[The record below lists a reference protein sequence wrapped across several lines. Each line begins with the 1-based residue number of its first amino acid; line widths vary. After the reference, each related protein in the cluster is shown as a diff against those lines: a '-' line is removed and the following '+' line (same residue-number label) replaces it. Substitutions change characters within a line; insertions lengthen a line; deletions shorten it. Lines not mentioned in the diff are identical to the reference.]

1 MAWIN
6 IDIDLDNIYDEM
18 GRHEKELMV
27 DWLREDG
34 YIKDV
39 ETTDTADA
47 LPETG
52 SLLDI
57 EWAET
62 INKIVEARYRLTP
75 EQEAMLADL
84 AKAL

>member
-6 IDIDLDNIYDEM
+6 VDIDLDEVYDSM
-18 GRHEKELMV
+18 GRHDKELMV
-27 DWLREDG
+27 EWLREDG
-34 YIKDV
+34 YIKDIEV
-39 ETTDTADA
+39 ADPDDA

-75 EQEAMLADL
+75 EQEAMLTDL